1 MERRGE
7 SEDENHSDRGSRK
20 GAKDAKNFNGC
31 IPNPPLRSWR
41 PGGSPF
47 SRCCK
52 QGSRG
57 DAEGA
62 GRRRENEGGN
72 HFGEGSRKGAKD
84 AKSAKKFNGCITNP
98 PLRPWRPGG
107 SLSSGLCKVRFTR
120 RRGGRG
126 GRREMLGMIRAGLG
140 QVSAVGHLS
149 ASRAP
154 PRPPRLRE
162 KPWRSHFAN
171 PFCAS
176 RNRDQLLLDQFEQP
190 VHLLGGEAV
199 GKARDVLNRRRLR

>member
-31 IPNPPLRSWR
+31 IPNPPLRPWR

-62 GRRRENEGGN
+62 GRRRENEGEN

-98 PLRPWRPGG
+98 ALRSWRPGG
-107 SLSSGLCKVRFTR
+107 SPFSRCYKQGSS
-120 RRGGRG
+120 G

-171 PFCAS
+171 PFYAS
-176 RNRDQLLLDQFEQP
+176 RDRDQLLLDQFEQP